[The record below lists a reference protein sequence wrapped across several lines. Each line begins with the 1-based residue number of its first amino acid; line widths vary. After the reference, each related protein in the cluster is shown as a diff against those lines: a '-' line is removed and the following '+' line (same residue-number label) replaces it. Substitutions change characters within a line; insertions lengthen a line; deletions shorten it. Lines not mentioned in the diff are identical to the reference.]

1 MKGDIT
7 NQTTVIVEIPRAT
20 NGRIVGLSGSFKDR
34 EWVISRTPFVFGR
47 LDTSDVNLENEV
59 GTSRRHAEIA
69 SEGPYYTITD
79 FSSNGT
85 VINGVRIAKGA
96 VHPLRH
102 SDVITICT
110 NTFLFVQGP
119 VVSVDPPSAA
129 AADAPQPTDIFD
141 VSALAARRNQGV
153 DLTSADELGG
163 GVGSDEVPALEIDE
177 AALLVVGA
185 AALDALARAARIEDE
200 ALKLKAGAEL
210 ELARA
215 RAEAEDV
222 RQESRRIRASVE
234 HQGESRAAL
243 ETELA
248 AMRQKIEDEVR
259 ARAEAE
265 ALARV
270 QAEAQARAQAQAAA
284 EVELRNQL
292 ESQRQ
297 ELERLRAES
306 HRFSAPAAESS
317 TVSSSSNPVETTSAP
332 ALTDARPASNPL
344 PEGEKKTADSSLKTR
359 DSLPSTPE
367 NAAYQFNLDDR
378 VILVLSSDNLRG
390 ETLCTPA
397 HLTSIGRDGR
407 LTLSCVDSVS
417 SFWINK
423 TVLIGK
429 DPERGSLLTAEARV
443 LSTSEDASRV
453 IVLSN
458 TVGRLKSVQL
468 RSSVRQLAI
477 PELQTFARADG
488 KPAELIDYSIGGVA
502 IAVEKSE
509 SCVRGDVIVGT
520 LRLKRTLVFDV
531 TLEVR
536 GRHPSPQRDDRDIL
550 NCRFSLREMDAEV
563 LRAISMAVLYRR

>member
-1 MKGDIT
+1 MKGDIASRP
-7 NQTTVIVEIPRAT
+7 TVIVEIPRAT
-20 NGRIVGLSGSFKDR
+20 NGRIVGLSGAFKGR

-47 LDTSDVNLENEV
+47 LETSDVNLENEV
-59 GTSRRHAEIA
+59 GTSRRHAEIS
-69 SEGPYYTITD
+69 SEGLYYTITD

-85 VINGVRIAKGA
+85 VVNGVRIAKGA

-102 SDVITICT
+102 SDIITICA
-110 NTFLFVQGP
+110 NTFRFVQSP
-119 VVSVDPPSAA
+119 VVDADPPSTAPAEAPETTGVFDFAA
-129 AADAPQPTDIFD
+129 FAGQRSGDVERSPNDDFKVDVVSDDI
-141 VSALAARRNQGV
+141 
-153 DLTSADELGG
+153 
-163 GVGSDEVPALEIDE
+163 PAL
-177 AALLVVGA
+177 VV
-185 AALDALARAARIEDE
+185 LDALAHAARIEDE
-200 ALKLKAGAEL
+200 AARLRADAEL

-215 RAEAEDV
+215 RAEVEDA

-234 HQGESRAAL
+234 DQDESRATL

-248 AMRQKIEDEVR
+248 RMRQKIEEEVR
-259 ARAEAE
+259 ARTEAE

-284 EVELRNQL
+284 EAELRSQL
-292 ESQRQ
+292 ERQQQ

-306 HRFSAPAAESS
+306 RRFSSPPAESVQA
-317 TVSSSSNPVETTSAP
+317 TASAP
-332 ALTDARPASNPL
+332 PVDTMSVPVLTDARPAGNPL
-344 PEGEKKTADSSLKTR
+344 PEGEKKAADSSLKTR

-367 NAAYQFNLDDR
+367 NAAYHFNLDDR

-397 HLTSIGRDGR
+397 HLTSIGQDGR

-443 LSTSEDASRV
+443 LSISEDASCV
-453 IVLSN
+453 VVLSN
-458 TVGRLKSVQL
+458 TEGRLKSVQL

-488 KPAELIDYSIGGVA
+488 KPAELINYSIGGVA

-509 SCVRGDVIVGT
+509 SYARGDVIVGT
-520 LRLKRTLVFDV
+520 LRLRRTLVFDV

-536 GRHPSPQRDDRDIL
+536 GRHPSLQRDDRDIL
-550 NCRFSLREMDAEV
+550 NCRFSMREMDAEL